1 MSSNVRS
8 VAVATLAFAVFS
20 GSQIQ
25 AAEPNAGGRA
35 GVPQDWSQR
44 ALVYTNPSI
53 PDDAG
58 LVAGA
63 QPWQRR
69 YRDPRYFLS
78 SVNRL
83 QALAPAGTPPVG
95 STGRTAGDAITLR
108 DSRRGHGSIPA
119 AADASFVR
127 DWSQVLGGGNR
138 ARGGRGGHGVYPAKY
153 TFDVFA
159 PRAAATIS
167 WSIPPSR
174 RGPPRRGTPRS
185 ASTR

>member
-1 MSSNVRS
+1 MSSNVRP
-8 VAVATLAFAVFS
+8 VAVATLAFALFS
-20 GSQIQ
+20 GTQAQ
-25 AAEPNAGGRA
+25 AAEPEARGHA

-44 ALVYTNPSI
+44 ALVYANPSI
-53 PDDAG
+53 PDDTG
-58 LVAGA
+58 LAA
-63 QPWQRR
+63 DARPWQLR

-78 SVNRL
+78 MVNRL
-83 QALAPAGTPPVG
+83 QALAPPGTPQVG
-95 STGRTAGDAITLR
+95 AARRASSNAPSLR
-108 DSRRGHGSIPA
+108 DSRRGPAGSSDP
-119 AADASFVR
+119 ADASFVR